1 MQTTICKLGNSKG
14 IIIPDFIVR
23 ELNLAINQRM
33 AIKNEA
39 GSIILEP
46 FYKQRYSLDELL
58 SQCSSKVIEQ
68 DEENKLWLNG
78 PNSGDKFY

>member
-23 ELNLAINQRM
+23 ELSLAINQRM
-33 AIKNEA
+33 MAIKIEA

-46 FYKQRYSLDELL
+46 FYKQQYSLDELL
-58 SQCSSKVIEQ
+58 SQCSLKVI
-68 DEENKLWLNG
+68 
-78 PNSGDKFY
+78 

>member
-1 MQTTICKLGNSKG
+1 
-14 IIIPDFIVR
+14 
-23 ELNLAINQRM
+23 M
-33 AIKNEA
+33 AIKIEA

-46 FYKQRYSLDELL
+46 FYKQQYSLDELL

-68 DEENKLWLNG
+68 DEEDKLWLNG

>member
-1 MQTTICKLGNSKG
+1 M
-14 IIIPDFIVR
+14 R

-46 FYKQRYSLDELL
+46 FYKQQYSLDELL

-68 DEENKLWLNG
+68 DEEDKLWLNG